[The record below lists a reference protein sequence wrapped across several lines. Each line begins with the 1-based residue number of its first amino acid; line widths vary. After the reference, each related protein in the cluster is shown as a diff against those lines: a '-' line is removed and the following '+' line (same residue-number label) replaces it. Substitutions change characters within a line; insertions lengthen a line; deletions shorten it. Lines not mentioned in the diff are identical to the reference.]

1 MNVTPKLIWS
11 KQLELNETFG
21 LSDHFYFEV
30 RVGKEPEV
38 NISIETSAAAAERGH
53 ENNEIV
59 VRQDGK
65 LKCHLC

>member
-1 MNVTPKLIWS
+1 L
-11 KQLELNETFG
+11 FG
-21 LSDHFYFEV
+21 NFYFEV
-30 RVGKEPEV
+30 RVEREPEV

-65 LKCHLC
+65 LKCH